1 MKRRA
6 PLVMIAALVLA
17 ASPARGVEPLITDR
31 PDFTESPNAVATG
44 VVQFEAGATF
54 VEFADG
60 SEATTLGEV
69 LVRWGVLRRLEMR
82 FVLPTSTWT
91 DGTNG
96 RSSGFLDSA
105 VGLKYQFADGGGR
118 GVLGAMEAGLI
129 VSTTVPTGGAGF
141 SSPAWQ
147 PAAVAAAGWDLGSSL
162 GLGVNLGV
170 GRPADDSDRYTTIW
184 ASAALGV
191 GVTDDMSLFFEL
203 IGFNREEARGPNTAT
218 FQTGVVYL
226 LSPDLQI
233 DFRLGRRLTDR
244 GADLLVGAGVSWRVG
259 V

>member
-1 MKRRA
+1 VTRRA
-6 PLVMIAALVLA
+6 TLVAFVAVVMA
-17 ASPARGVEPLITDR
+17 ASPALGVDPLITDR

-54 VEFADG
+54 AEFADA
-60 SEATTLGEV
+60 SETTTLGEV
-69 LVRWGVLRRLEMR
+69 LVRWGVLPRLEMR
-82 FVLPTSTWT
+82 FVLPTYTWT
-91 DGTNG
+91 DGRSG
-96 RSSGFLDSA
+96 RSSGFVDSG

-118 GVLGAMEAGLI
+118 GVLGGMEAGLI
-129 VSTTVPTGGAGF
+129 VSTTVPTGGAEF

-147 PAAVAAAGWDLGSSL
+147 PVAVAAAGWDLGSSF
-162 GLGVNLGV
+162 GLGVNVGV
-170 GRPADDSDRYTTIW
+170 GRPADDTDRYTTVW

-191 GVTDDMSLFFEL
+191 GVTDDLSLFFEL

-233 DFRLGRRLTDR
+233 DFRLGRRLTDH
-244 GADLLVGAGVSWRVG
+244 GTDLLLGAGVSWRLG
-259 V
+259 G